1 MRNIKCS
8 KSSADPVLLKDSLR
22 SLRDAAGRESLR
34 RLPGDGD
41 ILAGPCGE
49 VGLVKQVGGGMV
61 MREQDQGHK
70 QRQRTGWE
78 TLQEDLPLDVDSAP
92 DQGEG

>member
-1 MRNIKCS
+1 
-8 KSSADPVLLKDSLR
+8 
-22 SLRDAAGRESLR
+22 
-34 RLPGDGD
+34 
-41 ILAGPCGE
+41 
-49 VGLVKQVGGGMV
+49 MV

-92 DQGEG
+92 DRGEG